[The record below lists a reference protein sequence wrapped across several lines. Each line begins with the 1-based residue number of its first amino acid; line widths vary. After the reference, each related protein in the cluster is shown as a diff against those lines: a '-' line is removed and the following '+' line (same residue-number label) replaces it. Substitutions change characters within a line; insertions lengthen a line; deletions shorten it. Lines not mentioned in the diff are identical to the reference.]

1 MSKTSFL
8 KLVDLVRY
16 KMEPKLNAVREPIT
30 LEKRVAMALYNLA
43 SNMEYRVT
51 ANQFGSH
58 KTTVSTLWA
67 LIFHNLKWRTHIL
80 NSIM

>member
-1 MSKTSFL
+1 MTKRSFL
-8 KLVDLVRY
+8 KLVELVRY
-16 KMEPKLNAVREPIT
+16 KMEPRPNAVREPIT

-58 KTTVSTLWA
+58 KTTVGSTYI
-67 LIFHNLKWRTHIL
+67 IFQYL
-80 NSIM
+80 